1 MDAHRGWRTVVRR
14 FAALAVGEG
23 AARLV
28 GFFVVLL
35 LARRLGPGGF
45 GIVTLGLTLVAWFAF
60 VVDSG
65 TELLNVREV
74 ARRPERFRAIA
85 EQMLGL
91 RLVLSVVA
99 AAIFVAGVELFAR
112 SGLTRST
119 VVLFAMLLPAIA
131 LNLRWMVLGVGG
143 ARAIAAG
150 NVAARLV
157 LLAGVLLFVLAE
169 HDVRRVPFLELG
181 AELTY
186 AFAVLLIVGGRSG
199 RIRPRADLDVW
210 RTTLRQSSPLMVNG
224 FARAAILSF
233 DVLVI
238 DLALGPHKLGIYGVA
253 SKPAAFATGAVGL
266 FSLSYLSAFSA
277 TSTESSTVLHRR
289 ALRTVVLVCV
299 PASAALT
306 AGASLLPLAF
316 GHRYTDAVPV
326 LAVISWRIPLFALGA
341 LYANVLIAGDRQ
353 TALMWNNIAAAVVL
367 ALADIGAILLFGL
380 MGAAVV
386 SVLGAGLVLF
396 LNHRS
401 VVRAAPEV
409 GLLTLVGDLGRTLPW
424 RARASERL

>member
-1 MDAHRGWRTVVRR
+1 MDAHHGWRTVLRR
-14 FAALAVGEG
+14 FAALAAGES
-23 AARLV
+23 AARFV
-28 GFFVVLL
+28 GFFVVLI

-45 GIVTLGLTLVAWFAF
+45 GVVTLGLTLVAWFAF

-65 TELLNVREV
+65 TEILNVREV

-91 RLVLSVVA
+91 RLVLSAVA
-99 AAIFVAGVELFAR
+99 AAIFVAGVLLFAR
-112 SGLTRST
+112 SGMTRST

-131 LNLRWMVLGVGG
+131 LNLRWMALGVGG
-143 ARAIAAG
+143 SRAIAVG

-157 LLAGVLLFVLAE
+157 LLAGVLLFVSAQ

-186 AFAVLLIVGGRSG
+186 AFAVLLIMGGRPG

-210 RTTLRQSSPLMVNG
+210 WSTLRQSSALMVNG
-224 FARAAILSF
+224 FARAAFLA

-238 DLALGPHKLGIYGVA
+238 DLALGPHKLGIYGAA

-277 TSTESSTVLHRR
+277 TADESSAALHRR
-289 ALRTVVLVCV
+289 ALRTILLVCV

-306 AGASLLPLAF
+306 AVSPLLPLVF
-316 GHRYTDAVPV
+316 GDRYKDAVPV
-326 LAVISWRIPLFALGA
+326 LAVISWRIPFYALGG
-341 LYANVLIAGDRQ
+341 LYANVLIARDRQ
-353 TALMWNNIAAAVVL
+353 STLMWNNVAAAVIVV
-367 ALADIGAILLFGL
+367 LADIAAVLLFGL

-386 SVLGAGLVLF
+386 SVLGAGLVVL

-401 VVRAAPEV
+401 VVRAAPEIP
-409 GLLTLVGDLGRTLPW
+409 GLALGGTRL
-424 RARASERL
+424 RALRFGGRS